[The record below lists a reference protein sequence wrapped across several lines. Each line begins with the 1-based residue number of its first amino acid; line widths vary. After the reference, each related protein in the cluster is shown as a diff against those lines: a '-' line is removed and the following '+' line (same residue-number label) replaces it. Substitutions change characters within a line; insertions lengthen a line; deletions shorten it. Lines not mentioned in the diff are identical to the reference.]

1 MISEPELPSV
11 NMKVSRQVSFTRP
24 DTTILP
30 ATRAVVADESPVTGM
45 ITSITLHFPNGCN
58 ALVEL
63 SCSVNQEQIL
73 PVSGFIALNDAT
85 KDFLVNKSVTKKA
98 TLRVLVVNRD
108 AINPH
113 TPSIIFNLE
122 GIP

>member
-1 MISEPELPSV
+1 MGELPSIG
-11 NMKVSRQVSFTRP
+11 MKVSRQVSFTRP

-30 ATRAVVADESPVTGM
+30 ATQAVVADECPVTGI
-45 ITSITLHFPNGCN
+45 ITNITLHFPNGCN
-58 ALVEL
+58 ALVEI
-63 SCSVNQEQIL
+63 SCSVNQDQIL

-85 KDFLVNKSVTKKA
+85 KDFLVNKSVTKKSA
-98 TLRVLVVNRD
+98 LRVLIVNRD

-113 TPSIIFNLE
+113 TPSVIFNVE